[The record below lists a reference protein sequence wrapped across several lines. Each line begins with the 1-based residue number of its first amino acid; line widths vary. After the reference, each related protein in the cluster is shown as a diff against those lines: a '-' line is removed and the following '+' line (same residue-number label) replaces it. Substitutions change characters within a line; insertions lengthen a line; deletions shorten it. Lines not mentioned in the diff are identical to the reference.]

1 MKKKTK
7 LLVYSTL
14 AGCAAGTLLW
24 EILEKILEVFGV
36 LIDLTAGPVGF
47 DIYVVSF
54 FIRLNPGTVLGGI
67 IAFFTAKRF

>member
-7 LLVYSTL
+7 LLLYSTL

-24 EILEKILEVFGV
+24 EILEKILEIFGAA
-36 LIDLTAGPVGF
+36 IDLTAGPVGF
-47 DIYVVSF
+47 DIYVVSL
-54 FIRLNPGTVLGGI
+54 FIRLNPGTVLGGL